1 MRKEEVGSRWRVK
14 AGGWG
19 REDEAVE
26 NGNAEVGKSKGVMGG
41 GPVRQGCG
49 GSGAVI
55 AILSSAC
62 YDQRQSTSVNNS
74 QHQSTHNQHT
84 VNTTVNKQ
92 ALL

>member
-1 MRKEEVGSRWRVK
+1 MRKEEVGSWWRVK

-49 GSGAVI
+49 GSGVVI

-62 YDQRQSTSVNNS
+62 YDQRQSRSVNNS